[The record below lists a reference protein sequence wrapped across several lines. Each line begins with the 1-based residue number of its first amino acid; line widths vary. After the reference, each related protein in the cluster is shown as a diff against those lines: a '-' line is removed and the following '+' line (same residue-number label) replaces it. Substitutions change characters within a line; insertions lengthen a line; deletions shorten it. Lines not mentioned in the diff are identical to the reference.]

1 MSRARNIK
9 PGFFKN
15 DLLAE
20 CNPLARI
27 LFIGLWCEADRDGRL
42 ENRPKRIKAQC
53 LPYDNC
59 DVQAL
64 LGELADRGFITCYQV
79 AGADYIAIPEFAKHQ
94 NPHCKEQASSIP
106 APDMHGASTVQEQGL
121 HGESTELARLIP
133 DSPSLI
139 PDSSSEPDGSG
150 ADAPAANDQPPADP
164 LWGTGLAFLMRKGI
178 PEKPARSLLG
188 RLKHSLGDGEAA
200 RIVGEAE
207 AQDITDPA
215 PWLLKAIGNAKARA
229 GPGKDRPSIAQQF
242 GQKTYTGTPDDEL
255 PSFLRDNAA

>member
-1 MSRARNIK
+1 MARARNIK

-15 DLLAE
+15 EVLVALPFEVRLL
-20 CNPLARI
+20 
-27 LFIGLWCEADRDGRL
+27 FVGLWTLADREGRL
-42 ENRPKRIKAQC
+42 EDRPVRIKMEVFPA
-53 LPYDNC
+53 DAV
-59 DVQAL
+59 DVDGGL
-64 LGELADRGFITCYQV
+64 SFLARDGFIERYEV
-79 AGADYIAIPEFAKHQ
+79 EGRRYIQILAWQKHQ
-94 NPHCKEQASSIP
+94 NPHPREAQSEIPASSHP
-106 APDMHGASTVQEQGL
+106 RPCQGNALDMPSNAS
-121 HGESTELARLIP
+121 SLIP
-133 DSPSLI
+133 SSLI
-139 PDSSSEPDGSG
+139 PDSEPNGSG

-200 RIVGEAE
+200 RIVSEAE

-215 PWLLKAIGNAKARA
+215 PWLLKAMGNAKARA